1 MRRNAEINQFI
12 HLLGIT
18 PNPDDCQYDEV
29 FYETDTYDIHAEY
42 SLVGGAGIHLTIR
55 EGDRTILTAV
65 AETALA
71 AEIAR
76 NTLSY
81 YGLELEAAA

>member
-1 MRRNAEINQFI
+1 MSPNAEINRFI
-12 HLLGIT
+12 RLLGIT
-18 PNPDDCQYDEV
+18 PNPDDCSYGDIV
-29 FYETDTYDIHAEY
+29 YETDTYDIHAKY

-76 NTLSY
+76 TTMHY